1 MGTKM
6 DCVICYDKMTKSV
19 TCAKCSCSSCQSC
32 FQMHLL
38 NSPLTASCMHCRS
51 PLSDDFVLDN
61 TKLHWRTHEYKVYKE
76 NLLMDMEKARLPD
89 TQQYAAAV
97 VTARTFILE
106 SKLEEMRLRDLIKN
120 NKEKPAEK
128 KATVTALRE
137 KIDETQAARRHA
149 SRVEMFYGRIPAHL
163 GGGAESVQPK
173 RQFVKACIAAECK
186 GFLNEE
192 FECTLCSTRACKECH
207 ESLLEGHI
215 CNPDVVANVK
225 ALAKEARPCP
235 TCAANISKIDGC
247 DQMWCTQCQTTFS
260 WRTGLKEAG
269 HTHNPHYYE
278 FLRRNGGQVPRAPGD
293 QPAAP
298 ACGMPNLRE
307 ILTKTGTPVDYNTL
321 TRGWANYKQRQNYQ
335 EMNMVWPPQRYAW
348 PEAHTPHVDYTVI
361 EPWPMPKNL
370 KEPLVSDTAYIIALT
385 TYHQHIIHQNHNVHA
400 LAREPPDNHQER
412 VKYML
417 GELDEKKM
425 RTDIQRKDKAY
436 RKEVAKRQVFEM
448 VYQAS
453 SDIYRNMLN
462 TPGKPDLHGTYLQL
476 VELFTYANNSFDR
489 LENVYTCTINKYK
502 MNPFQI

>member
-1 MGTKM
+1 
-6 DCVICYDKMTKSV
+6 
-19 TCAKCSCSSCQSC
+19 
-32 FQMHLL
+32 
-38 NSPLTASCMHCRS
+38 MHCRS

-97 VTARTFILE
+97 INARAIMRE
-106 SKLEEMRLRDLIKN
+106 SNSECVRIGDLIKN

-128 KATVTALRE
+128 KVTVTALRE
-137 KIDETQAARRHA
+137 KLEEARDTYRHA
-149 SRVEMFYGRIPAHL
+149 YRIDMFYGRIPAHL
-163 GGGAESVQPK
+163 GGLAEPLQPK

-186 GFLNEE
+186 GFMNEE
-192 FECTLCSTRACKECH
+192 FECTICSTRACKDCH
-207 ESLLEGHI
+207 EPLAEGHT

-293 QPAAP
+293 QPIDAPVGP

-307 ILTKTGTPVDYNTL
+307 ILTKTGKPDDYDAL
-321 TRGWANYKQRQNYQ
+321 TRGWDNYTQRRNY
-335 EMNMVWPPQRYAW
+335 EALGRPWPPERQPYRWNADI
-348 PEAHTPHVDYTVI
+348 DYTVI
-361 EPWPMPKNL
+361 EPWPMPEDL
-370 KEPLVSDTAYIIALT
+370 KKPLVSDTAYIIALT
-385 TYHQHIIHQNHNVHA
+385 TYHQHIIHQNHYVPG
-400 LAREPPDNHQER
+400 LAREAPDNHQER

-425 RTDIQRKDKAY
+425 RIDIQRKDKAY
-436 RKEVAKRQVFEM
+436 RKEVAKRQVYEM

-476 VELFTYANNSFDR
+476 VELFTYANNSFYR
-489 LENVYTCTINKYK
+489 LEKVYTCTIEKYR

>member
-1 MGTKM
+1 
-6 DCVICYDKMTKSV
+6 
-19 TCAKCSCSSCQSC
+19 
-32 FQMHLL
+32 
-38 NSPLTASCMHCRS
+38 MHCRS

-97 VTARTFILE
+97 ITARTIILE
-106 SKLEEMRLRDLIKN
+106 SKLEEERLHKLIKN

-128 KATVTALRE
+128 KVTVTALRE
-137 KIDETQAARRHA
+137 KIDETQAGRRHA
-149 SRVEMFYGRIPAHL
+149 LRIEMYYGRIPARY
-163 GGGAESVQPK
+163 GGGAEPVQAK

-186 GFLNEE
+186 GFMNEE
-192 FECTLCSTRACKECH
+192 FECTICSTKACKDCH
-207 ESLLEGHI
+207 ESLAEGHI

-307 ILTKTGTPVDYNTL
+307 ILNKTGRPDDYDAL
-321 TRGWANYKQRQNYQ
+321 TRGWANYTERRNYQ
-335 EMNMVWPPQRYAW
+335 ALGRAWPPERQPYRWNANI
-348 PEAHTPHVDYTVI
+348 DYTVI
-361 EPWPMPKNL
+361 EPWPMPEDL
-370 KEPLVSDTAYIIALT
+370 KKPLASDTAYIMALT
-385 TYHQHIIHQNHNVHA
+385 NYHQHIIHQNQYVNE
-400 LAREPPDNHQER
+400 LARQAPDNHQER

-425 RTDIQRKDKAY
+425 RVDIQRKDKAY
-436 RKEVAKRQVFEM
+436 RKALAKRQVYEM

-489 LENVYTCTINKYK
+489 LEKAYTCTINKYR
-502 MNPFQI
+502 MNPFAV

>member
-1 MGTKM
+1 
-6 DCVICYDKMTKSV
+6 
-19 TCAKCSCSSCQSC
+19 
-32 FQMHLL
+32 
-38 NSPLTASCMHCRS
+38 MHCRTA
-51 PLSDDFVLDN
+51 LSDDFVLDN
-61 TKLHWRTHEYKVYKE
+61 TKLHWRTHEYKVYRE

-97 VTARTFILE
+97 ITARTIILE
-106 SKLEEMRLRDLIKN
+106 SKNEELRLRNLIKN

-128 KATVTALRE
+128 KVTVAALRE
-137 KIDETQAARRHA
+137 KIDETHAARRHA
-149 SRVEMFYGRIPAHL
+149 ARIEMYYGRIPAHRA
-163 GGGAESVQPK
+163 GGAEPVQTK

-192 FECTLCSTRACKECH
+192 FECTLCSTKACKECH
-207 ESLLEGHI
+207 ESLSEGHA

-293 QPAAP
+293 QPAAAPVAP

-307 ILTKTGTPVDYNTL
+307 ILTKTGTPDDYNTL
-321 TRGWANYKQRQNYQ
+321 TRGWANYTQRRNY
-335 EMNMVWPPQRYAW
+335 EVLGRAWPPQQFRWNA
-348 PEAHTPHVDYTVI
+348 ETPDIDYTVI
-361 EPWPMPKNL
+361 QPWPMPEDL
-370 KEPLVSDTAYIIALT
+370 KKPLVSDTAYIIALT
-385 TYHQHIIHQNHNVHA
+385 TYHQHIIHQNMYENGFTWGGI
-400 LAREPPDNHQER
+400 DNHVER

-425 RTDIQRKDKAY
+425 RIDIQRTDKAY
-436 RKEVAKRQVFEM
+436 RKYTAKKQVYEM

-462 TPGKPDLHGTYLQL
+462 TPGTADLHGTYLQL

-489 LENVYTCTINKYK
+489 LEKVYTCTINKYR
-502 MNPFQI
+502 MNPFAV